1 MTDLRGGGWA
11 TPSEELTAL
20 ALEARRQGVSYGRL
34 VANTDRWD
42 LKEIIRAYCAEKKR
56 RGKRREKAETVAGQ

>member
-20 ALEARRQGVSYGRL
+20 VLEARRQGVSYGRL
-34 VANTDRWD
+34 VANTDLWD
-42 LKEIIRAYCAEKKR
+42 LKKIIRAYCAEKKR

>member
-34 VANTDRWD
+34 VANTDLWE
-42 LKEIIRAYCAEKKR
+42 LKKIIRAYCAKK
-56 RGKRREKAETVAGQ
+56 KRREKGREKSAAVAGQ

>member
-20 ALEARRQGVSYGRL
+20 ALEARWQGVSYGRL

-56 RGKRREKAETVAGQ
+56 RGKHREKAETVAGQ